1 MASSSVS
8 QWALLQQ
15 LLECLLSVAP
25 FDCNWRCVGDVQHC
39 RALSFLRADMHTE
52 RERER
57 EHLLCL
63 MCSQVSVSAANANSA
78 PMTC

>member
-57 EHLLCL
+57 ERKRA
-63 MCSQVSVSAANANSA
+63 SAVFDVQSSVGVGGQR
-78 PMTC
+78 